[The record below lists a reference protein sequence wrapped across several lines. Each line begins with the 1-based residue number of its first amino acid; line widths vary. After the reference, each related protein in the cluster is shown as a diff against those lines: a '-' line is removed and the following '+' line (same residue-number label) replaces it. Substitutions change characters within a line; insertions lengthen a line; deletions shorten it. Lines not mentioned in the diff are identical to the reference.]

1 MLSFSIPA
9 GFLSGVF
16 LYGAKIMNNNKCSGI
31 VHVKEHMREGHKV
44 AAYDRRC
51 GRHNYH
57 DYMDFYPS
65 DSDDKIYE
73 RDSKSRNSKQK
84 GNMLSDALVA
94 LLQLFWA
101 IKDGDTLGYLQ
112 AINALVNS
120 PFFQVFTDWIGQFG
134 ITTDMLDFKE
144 RAAEFLASDEGQAE
158 LANALQ
164 QLDLPEQ
171 PFTKDSL
178 TGNSPLNL
186 DKYLTMKIQ
195 ESVSSKYANLDDV
208 AQVKG
213 ALAVLG
219 YYTPPK
225 ETGMTPYMDDGLI
238 SAIKNFQKDN
248 GLAVTGILNVDGPEL
263 EIINSKIMN
272 PVVSSADA
280 YIKGGGTHNYMDK
293 YERTQAM
300 IDGRKLRFEINDNNW
315 TITAAPH
322 EIPELGVYNV
332 KSNENLVNAFSK
344 KHGVDPDMVKAI
356 MYMEGA
362 NGHHLGLNY
371 LRDDIGQYPDSFV
384 SKTLGKVIG
393 SSTSVMP
400 MNIQNQWGRG
410 FIGTQYDPYNRE
422 QNIEAGVKLIKRISE
437 SIENPTPEKIGS
449 MWNGIMVDNIND
461 VGARVGK
468 YYREKPWKG
477 KNWSPI
483 KTYLDYNSWLLQYPV
498 RESINKLKKIF

>member
-1 MLSFSIPA
+1 MI
-9 GFLSGVF
+9 
-16 LYGAKIMNNNKCSGI
+16 NKKCNGI
-31 VHVKEHMREGHKV
+31 VRVKEHMREGHKV

-65 DSDDKIYE
+65 DSDDKVYE
-73 RDSKSRNSKQK
+73 RERNSRNSKPK
-84 GNMLSDALVA
+84 GNMLSDSLIA

-134 ITTDMLDFKE
+134 ITPDMLDFKE

-158 LANALQ
+158 LVNALQ
-164 QLDLPEQ
+164 QLDLPELQ
-171 PFTKDSL
+171 LTKDSL
-178 TGNSPLNL
+178 NGNSPLNL
-186 DKYLTMKIQ
+186 DRYLMMKIQ

-248 GLAVTGILNVDGPEL
+248 GLAVTGVLSVDGPEL
-263 EIINSKIMN
+263 EIMNSKIMN
-272 PVVSSADA
+272 PLISSSDA
-280 YIKGGGTHNYMDK
+280 YFEGGGYHNYMDK
-293 YERTQAM
+293 YERTQAI
-300 IDGRKLRFEINDNNW
+300 IDGRKLRFKINDNNW

-332 KSNENLVNAFSK
+332 KSNESLVNAFSK

-362 NGHHLGLNY
+362 NGHKVGLDY
-371 LRDDIGQYPDSFV
+371 VADFVGEYPDSPFAKV
-384 SKTLGKVIG
+384 LKKVGGSKVRA
-393 SSTSVMP
+393 SESVRP
-400 MNIQNQWGRG
+400 MNMQNQWGRG
-410 FIGTQYDPYNRE
+410 FIGENYDPYNKS

-461 VGARVGK
+461 VGAWVGK

-483 KTYLDYNSWLLQYPV
+483 KTYLDYNSWLLQYPL
-498 RESINKLKKIF
+498 RESINKLKKNF

>member
-1 MLSFSIPA
+1 
-9 GFLSGVF
+9 
-16 LYGAKIMNNNKCSGI
+16 MNNNKCSGI

-73 RDSKSRNSKQK
+73 RESKSRNSKQK
-84 GNMLSDALVA
+84 GNMLSDALVT

-101 IKDGDTLGYLQ
+101 IKDGNAVDYLQ
-112 AINALVNS
+112 AINALMNS

-164 QLDLPEQ
+164 SQTTYPINHNLENVSLPV
-171 PFTKDSL
+171 KDIS
-178 TGNSPLNL
+178 NNIAISEP
-186 DKYLTMKIQ
+186 
-195 ESVSSKYANLDDV
+195 VSSKYANMDDV
-208 AQVKG
+208 VKIKG

-219 YYTPPK
+219 YYNPSS
-225 ETGMTPYMDDGLI
+225 EIGMTPYFDNELTT
-238 SAIKNFQKDN
+238 AIKEFQKDYEFPITGTIKPN
-248 GLAVTGILNVDGPEL
+248 GSEMVMLNGMFENPILA
-263 EIINSKIMN
+263 
-272 PVVSSADA
+272 SSLA
-280 YIKGGGTHNYMDK
+280 YIKDGGTHNYMNEA
-293 YERTQAM
+293 ERTQAI
-300 IDGRKLRFEINDNNW
+300 IDGRKLRFKINDNDRA
-315 TITAAPH
+315 ISAAPH
-322 EIPELGVYNV
+322 EIPELGVFNV
-332 KSNENLVNAFSK
+332 KSNESLIDSFSK
-344 KHGVDPDMVKAI
+344 KHNVDPDMVKAI

-362 NGHHLGLNY
+362 NGHKAGLDY
-371 LRDDIGQYPDSFV
+371 VADFVGKYPNSPFAKILKKV
-384 SKTLGKVIG
+384 AGSKVRA
-393 SSTSVMP
+393 SESVRP

-410 FIGTQYDPYNRE
+410 FIGENYDPYNKS

-437 SIENPTPEKIGS
+437 SIENPTPAKIGA

-468 YYREKPWKG
+468 YYKEKPWVFPYKWWNLG
-477 KNWSPI
+477 RTIEEGDEYFKHKYVIPYFEKQI
-483 KTYLDYNSWLLQYPV
+483 K
-498 RESINKLKKIF
+498 